1 MGRAPMGPRTNG
13 RAVQMGPRRTSA
25 RSLVLFP
32 RTRQRRWPA
41 TTGLRAPASTGRMK
55 CLPEKFEGNLMTYDN
70 RQFYIDGAWVDPA
83 EPKEFK
89 VINPADESV
98 AGVISMGGSK
108 DVERAVGAARRA
120 FESYSRTSPA
130 ERLTLMQRILAAYKA
145 HYGEIAQAISTEM
158 GAPIT
163 LAKGS
168 QTRIGVGHISAMIDV
183 LKTFK
188 FEEMRGTVRLV
199 QEPVGVCAL
208 ITPWNWPMNQVA
220 AKVVPALA
228 AGCTMVL
235 KPSEYSP
242 FSAILWA
249 KVMHEA
255 GVPAGVFNLIN
266 GDGPSVGAPLASH
279 RDIDMVSFTG
289 STRAGTE
296 VARSAAA
303 SVKRVHQ
310 ELGGK
315 SPNVLL
321 EDADFER
328 AVKQGVLHVFQ
339 NSGQSCNAP
348 TRMLVPAEKM
358 AAVEAI
364 AKRVAQSVIVGDPAA
379 ENTTLGPVVSKLQF
393 DRVEGFIEKGIA
405 EGAHLITGGV
415 GRPEGLAKGYYVKPT
430 IFSNVRNDMTIAREE
445 IFGPVLCILPYRTEE
460 EAVQIANDTPYGL
473 AAYVWSEDKARA
485 RRVGN
490 RIRAGQVALNGAYG
504 DMQTPF
510 GGFKMSGNGREY
522 GEFGLR
528 DFLEVKAMIGVDAA

>member
-1 MGRAPMGPRTNG
+1 MI
-13 RAVQMGPRRTSA
+13 
-25 RSLVLFP
+25 
-32 RTRQRRWPA
+32 
-41 TTGLRAPASTGRMK
+41 
-55 CLPEKFEGNLMTYDN
+55 YDN
-70 RQFYIDGAWVDPA
+70 RQFYIDGAWVDPL
-83 EPKEFK
+83 ETKEFQ
-89 VINPADESV
+89 VINPATEAV
-98 AGVISMGGSK
+98 AGVISMGTTK
-108 DVERAVGAARRA
+108 DVDRAVAAARRA
-120 FESYSRTSPA
+120 FDSYSRTTPA
-130 ERLTLMQRILAAYKA
+130 DRIALLERVLKAYKA
-145 HYGEIAQAISTEM
+145 HFDEIAQAISTEM

-163 LAKGS
+163 LAKGA
-168 QTRIGVGHISAMIDV
+168 QTRIGVGHISAMIEV

-188 FEEMRGTVRLV
+188 FEELHGNTRLV

-249 KVMHEA
+249 QVMHEA

-266 GDGPSVGAPLASH
+266 GDGPSVGAPLSLH

-296 VARSAAA
+296 VARNAAA

-321 EDADFER
+321 DDADFER
-328 AVKQGVLHVFQ
+328 AVTKSVLHVFQ

-348 TRMLVPAEKM
+348 TRMLVPAAKLAE
-358 AAVEAI
+358 VEAI
-364 AKRVAQSVIVGDPAA
+364 ARRVTATVVVGDPAS
-379 ENTTLGPVVSKLQF
+379 EKTTVGPLVSKLQF
-393 DRVEGFIEKGIA
+393 DRVEGYIEKGIA
-405 EGAHLITGGV
+405 EGAKLVTGGA
-415 GRPEGLAKGYYVKPT
+415 GRPEGMAKGYFVRPT
-430 IFSNVRNDMTIAREE
+430 IFSGVRNDMTIAREE
-445 IFGPVLCILPYRTEE
+445 IFGPVLCILPYESE
-460 EAVQIANDTPYGL
+460 DEAVQIANDTPYGL
-473 AAYVWSEDKARA
+473 AAYVWSQDNVRA
-485 RRVGN
+485 RRVGS
-490 RIRAGQVALNGAYG
+490 RIRAGQVALNGASG
-504 DMQTPF
+504 DMKTPF

-528 DFLEVKAMIGVDAA
+528 DFLEVKAVIGVDAA

>member
-1 MGRAPMGPRTNG
+1 
-13 RAVQMGPRRTSA
+13 
-25 RSLVLFP
+25 
-32 RTRQRRWPA
+32 
-41 TTGLRAPASTGRMK
+41 
-55 CLPEKFEGNLMTYDN
+55 MTYDN
-70 RQFYIDGAWVDPA
+70 RQFYIDGAWVDPV

-89 VINPADESV
+89 VINPATETV
-98 AGVISMGGSK
+98 AGVISMGSAK
-108 DVERAVGAARRA
+108 DVDRAVAAARRA
-120 FESYSRTSPA
+120 FDSYSRSAPA
-130 ERLTLMQRILAAYKA
+130 ERLALLERVLAAYKA
-145 HYGEIAQAISTEM
+145 HYDEIAQAISTEM

-168 QTRIGVGHISAMIDV
+168 QTRIGVGHISAMIEV

-188 FEEMRGTVRLV
+188 FEEMRGTIRLV

-266 GDGPSVGAPLASH
+266 GDGQSVGAPLSSH
-279 RDIDMVSFTG
+279 RDVDMVSFTG

-321 EDADFER
+321 DDADFER
-328 AVKQGVLHVFQ
+328 AVKQSVLHVFQ

-348 TRMLVPAEKM
+348 TRMLVPAAKM

-364 AKRVAQSVIVGDPAA
+364 AKRVAETVVVGDPASDK
-379 ENTTLGPVVSKLQF
+379 TTVGPVVSKLQF
-393 DRVEGFIEKGIA
+393 ERVEGYIEKGLA
-405 EGAHLITGGV
+405 EGAHLITGGA
-415 GRPEGLAKGYYVKPT
+415 GRPDGLAEG
-430 IFSNVRNDMTIAREE
+430 
-445 IFGPVLCILPYRTEE
+445 VLRQ
-460 EAVQIANDTPYGL
+460 AD
-473 AAYVWSEDKARA
+473 
-485 RRVGN
+485 
-490 RIRAGQVALNGAYG
+490 
-504 DMQTPF
+504 
-510 GGFKMSGNGREY
+510 
-522 GEFGLR
+522 
-528 DFLEVKAMIGVDAA
+528 DFLERAQRHDHRARGNIRSGAVHPAVPDRRGSGADCQRHALRPGCLCLVAGQCACAACGQPHPRRPGRLERCVRAICKRRSAASRCPAMGANTENSGCAIFSRSKP